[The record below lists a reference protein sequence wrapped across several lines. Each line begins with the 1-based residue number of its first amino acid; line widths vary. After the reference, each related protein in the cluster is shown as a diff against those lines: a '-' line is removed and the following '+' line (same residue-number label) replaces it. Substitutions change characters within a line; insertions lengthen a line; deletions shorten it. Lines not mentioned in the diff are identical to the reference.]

1 MNRVVVI
8 TGGTA
13 GVGRATAR
21 AFAAEGDHVAVLAR
35 ETSRLEA
42 TKAELLAEGVKAM
55 ALEVD
60 VADADGIEDAAQK
73 IEDALGPIDVWVN
86 NAMTSVFAKVEDL
99 TAEEVKRVTE
109 VTYLGAVNGSLTAL
123 RRMRARNSGAII
135 QIGSALAYRAIPGQA
150 AYCAAKHALR
160 GFTDSLRTE
169 LLADKSKVTVT
180 SIHLPA
186 MNTPQFDWVRNKLG
200 KKAQPVPPIFQPEV
214 AARAVVAAAAEPS
227 REVWVAGPTWATV
240 VGNKVMPGLIDRY
253 LAAKGV
259 ASQLTDEPDDGGGPD
274 NLFAPVE
281 GDFAAHGR
289 FDQRAKG
296 VSLTERLLTP
306 LRSLV
311 LPRRKDGV
319 GRE

>member
-1 MNRVVVI
+1 MSRVVVI

-35 ETSRLEA
+35 GAGRLHT
-42 TKAELLAEGVKAM
+42 TKAELLAEGVNAM

-60 VADADGIEDAAQK
+60 VADADAVEAAAGQIEA
-73 IEDALGPIDVWVN
+73 ELGPIDVWVN
-86 NAMTSVFAKVEDL
+86 NAMASVFAKVADL
-99 TAEEVKRVTE
+99 TAAEVKRVTE
-109 VTYLGAVNGSLTAL
+109 VTYLGGVNGTLAAL
-123 RRMRARNSGAII
+123 NRMRPRGSGAII

-169 LLADKSKVTVT
+169 LLADDSAITVT
-180 SIHLPA
+180 SVHLPA

-200 KKAQPVPPIFQPEV
+200 KRAQPVPPIFQPEV

-240 VGNKVMPGLIDRY
+240 LGNKAIPGLIDRY
-253 LAAKGV
+253 LARQGV
-259 ASQLTDEPDDGGGPD
+259 ASQLTEELDDGGGPD
-274 NLFAPVE
+274 NLFDPVD

-289 FDQRAKG
+289 FDDRAKPT
-296 VSLTERLLTP
+296 SLTERILAP
-306 LRSLV
+306 LRSLS
-311 LPRRKDGV
+311 LPQRKAGDRTG
-319 GRE
+319 